1 MKRELHSGAIA
12 TLSIRPIAAAV
23 LAIGIFVVDT
33 ITKLEIA
40 VAVFYVVIVLMAVSF
55 CRKRDIL
62 LISAVC
68 MILTV
73 LSYFLTPFGSSHE
86 GLVNCIISLSVI
98 GATTYLALKIES
110 AEMHEARAQL
120 AQFARV
126 STLGK
131 LTASIAHEVNQP
143 LAAVVTSGSACLR
156 WLACQPPNIEKA
168 RQAVDRIVTDANRA
182 SEVVRRVRDL
192 AKRAPPQKDWLNI
205 NETVLEI
212 IVLTRTEVEK
222 HHILLETQLSD
233 DVPLV
238 SADRIQLQQVFL
250 NLIINAIEAI
260 STCGEGPRELRVSSA
275 KDGSNGVLVTVCD
288 SGRGLGPGKLDDIFD
303 AFYSTKPHG
312 MGMGLAVS
320 RSIIEAHGGLLW
332 AKPNE
337 PRGAVFQ
344 FTLPTG
350 QEEAS

>member
-1 MKRELHSGAIA
+1 MKRELHSGANA
-12 TLSIRPIAAAV
+12 TLLIRPIAVAA

-33 ITKLEIA
+33 ITELDI
-40 VAVFYVVIVLMAVSF
+40 AVFYVVIVLMAVSL

-62 LISAVC
+62 LISGVC
-68 MILTV
+68 MTLTL
-73 LSYFLTPFGSSHE
+73 LSYFLTPFGSPHE

-110 AEMHEARAQL
+110 AETHEARAQL

-126 STLGK
+126 STLGE

-143 LAAVVTSGSACLR
+143 LAAVVTSATACLR
-156 WLACQPPNIEKA
+156 WLASQPPNIEKA
-168 RQAVDRIVTDANRA
+168 TQAVDRIVRDASRA
-182 SEVVRRVRDL
+182 SEVVGRVRDL
-192 AKRAPPQKDWLNI
+192 AIRAPPQKDWLNI
-205 NETVLEI
+205 NETVPEI
-212 IVLTRTEVEK
+212 IVLTRTELEK
-222 HHILLETQLSD
+222 NHILLETQLSD

-260 STCGEGPRELRVSSA
+260 SACGQGPRELRVSSA

-288 SGRGLGPGKLDDIFD
+288 TGRGLGPRKLDDIFD